1 MAPKSP
7 LIIYHLEIEE
17 EKGKPLVKREWLQWS
32 RKGRGRPFRFM
43 GYEKGAG
50 KVVSGAM
57 PDEQDRREEI
67 PLSSPDTLAVSALG
81 QLAENTC
88 VVALRDFVMS
98 WHLSYLSTDE
108 P

>member
-1 MAPKSP
+1 MS
-7 LIIYHLEIEE
+7 
-17 EKGKPLVKREWLQWS
+17 KGSGCSGAARAGADRFGSWDTK
-32 RKGRGRPFRFM
+32 KGRERSSLARC
-43 GYEKGAG
+43 
-50 KVVSGAM
+50 